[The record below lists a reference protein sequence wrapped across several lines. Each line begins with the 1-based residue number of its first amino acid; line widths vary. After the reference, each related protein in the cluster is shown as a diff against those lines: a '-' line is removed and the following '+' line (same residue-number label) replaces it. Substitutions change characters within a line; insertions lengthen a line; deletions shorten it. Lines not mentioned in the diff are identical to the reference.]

1 MKKFEQFILENIDS
15 KIKKHDDIVT
25 EINLD
30 DLYGSTQSTE
40 KGRRKKGRRTP
51 PHPIV
56 LAIQKLKMVGGN
68 ADLVFKINE
77 GGIIHT
83 VTIPPVEG
91 NDARGRID
99 FTHATT
105 SSTDNS
111 AISRDM
117 IELKLKSTPKTAV
130 AKEGKL
136 ADLINRRILPNLQP
150 SRTLRQKLSPRYST
164 RLLINFLRTMREN
177 MPKSSDID
185 RRYLAISTVKD
196 HGLLHPDIKIH
207 KDIYSSIGTLPKHKQ
222 KLVHQTLRLMHERL
236 TGIKKEES
244 EFHVTDLDD
253 REGIER
259 IGSHLYDRMSFIP
272 NSGYISVKTGNKD
285 EHAIIRIDPQ
295 HEDQLQDQLEN
306 DLPLENNHSLH
317 NHYVNMIKT
326 TGQHKTTIMP
336 SHEEALASMKK
347 YGSSR
352 DKIEVNT
359 RTLPKEKKDQEDN
372 QKTGKKQ

>member
-1 MKKFEQFILENIDS
+1 
-15 KIKKHDDIVT
+15 
-25 EINLD
+25 
-30 DLYGSTQSTE
+30 
-40 KGRRKKGRRTP
+40 
-51 PHPIV
+51 
-56 LAIQKLKMVGGN
+56 
-68 ADLVFKINE
+68 
-77 GGIIHT
+77 
-83 VTIPPVEG
+83 
-91 NDARGRID
+91 
-99 FTHATT
+99 
-105 SSTDNS
+105 
-111 AISRDM
+111 
-117 IELKLKSTPKTAV
+117 
-130 AKEGKL
+130 
-136 ADLINRRILPNLQP
+136 
-150 SRTLRQKLSPRYST
+150 
-164 RLLINFLRTMREN
+164 MREN